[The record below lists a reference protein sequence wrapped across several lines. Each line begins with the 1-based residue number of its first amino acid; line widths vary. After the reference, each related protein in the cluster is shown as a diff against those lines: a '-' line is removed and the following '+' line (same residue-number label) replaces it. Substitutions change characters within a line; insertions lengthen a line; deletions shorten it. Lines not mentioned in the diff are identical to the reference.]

1 MSSIPRE
8 SRNFLPS
15 THLHDR
21 KKAKVTEK
29 QKHHGTDR
37 LEPRRGNRELNC
49 KHDPSTLPQSLP
61 RTAKGAPSYVA
72 SEWTDKSLD
81 LYFHAVLHGLDNDVL
96 CCLSLACKYVHI
108 CRPSRQILTLLYE
121 SRRRPCRHSLKSKS
135 WCNTQAIKI
144 IVWFGGGNRNRT
156 SRTHV
161 LALGC
166 QVLVHLAKIH
176 ICGIKGV
183 GIGSR
188 RLGILDDRLGNIIGL
203 DDLMHVL

>member
-1 MSSIPRE
+1 MTGKKQRSQRNRSTTGLTDSSQDGVTESSIV
-8 SRNFLPS
+8 NM
-15 THLHDR
+15 TH
-21 KKAKVTEK
+21 
-29 QKHHGTDR
+29 
-37 LEPRRGNRELNC
+37 
-49 KHDPSTLPQSLP
+49 PSTLPQSLP

-96 CCLSLACKYVHI
+96 CCLSSACKYVHI

-166 QVLVHLAKIH
+166 QVLVHLAKI
-176 ICGIKGV
+176 GRVEKKNTSQEPRFTSV
-183 GIGSR
+183 ASKV
-188 RLGILDDRLGNIIGL
+188 LASVVAALVSWMIGL
-203 DDLMHVL
+203 ET